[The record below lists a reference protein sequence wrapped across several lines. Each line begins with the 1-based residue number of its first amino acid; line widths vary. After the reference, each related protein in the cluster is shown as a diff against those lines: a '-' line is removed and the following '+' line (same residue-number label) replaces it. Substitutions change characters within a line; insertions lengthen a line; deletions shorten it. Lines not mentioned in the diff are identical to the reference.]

1 MNKFTLVQL
10 QVHNTY
16 TLSDIFLAVKK
27 GRECH
32 EKNVMKKS
40 LSVKKASS
48 KNMQSNIL
56 RKMGS
61 FKLFPFMLF
70 IL

>member
-40 LSVKKASS
+40 LSLKKASS
-48 KNMQSNIL
+48 KNM
-56 RKMGS
+56 
-61 FKLFPFMLF
+61 
-70 IL
+70 

>member
-32 EKNVMKKS
+32 EKNVKMSESQK
-40 LSVKKASS
+40 LS
-48 KNMQSNIL
+48 
-56 RKMGS
+56 
-61 FKLFPFMLF
+61 
-70 IL
+70 